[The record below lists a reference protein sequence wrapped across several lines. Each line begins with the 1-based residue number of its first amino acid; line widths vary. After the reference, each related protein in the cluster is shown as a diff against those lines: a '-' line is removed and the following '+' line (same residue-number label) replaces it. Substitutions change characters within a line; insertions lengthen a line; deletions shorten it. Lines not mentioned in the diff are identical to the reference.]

1 MQQSQSGQSAL
12 PAYPNGHHAAVL
24 ASHLSRTAQNSAAH
38 LLPHLKAGMK
48 LLDIG
53 CGPGTITT
61 SFADFVG
68 PSGEIVGID
77 PSEDVIAAAADRAAK
92 QYPNVR
98 FQNGDGTSL
107 PFKDGEFDVV
117 HAHQVLQHITEPVK
131 MIKEMRRVVKSPG
144 GIISL
149 READG
154 TSITLWPALSLL
166 QKDFVELYPKV
177 ASHGGADPLTGR
189 KLHIL
194 LREAGLT
201 KEQVT
206 ITGGSHLYGVNN
218 PAEAEWW
225 GESWAQRVSAPDSG
239 FCKTALSAGL
249 ASEKELKA
257 IADAWK
263 EWGRSEDAWYAMIN
277 GEAICRT

>member
-131 MIKEMRRVVKSPG
+131 MIKEMRDHQLERSRWHQYHTLASSFPATEG
-144 GIISL
+144 L
-149 READG
+149 RRALSQGRIAWRSRPSDWQEAAHTVTRSRSYEG
-154 TSITLWPALSLL
+154 TS
-166 QKDFVELYPKV
+166 DN
-177 ASHGGADPLTGR
+177 HGR
-189 KLHIL
+189 KSS
-194 LREAGLT
+194 
-201 KEQVT
+201 V
-206 ITGGSHLYGVNN
+206 
-218 PAEAEWW
+218 
-225 GESWAQRVSAPDSG
+225 
-239 FCKTALSAGL
+239 
-249 ASEKELKA
+249 
-257 IADAWK
+257 
-263 EWGRSEDAWYAMIN
+263 RSE
-277 GEAICRT
+277 